1 MNKTLMVALVAAVVG
16 FGAGWTANG
25 WRLDTKISTLKK
37 DHAEAVAKSEKD
49 YGDRLAS
56 AIGAADKLLTEKVKR
71 ENTFDQT
78 LREKNDEINR
88 LTTGRR
94 CLDAGVVGVLN
105 QSIGSAPNGWP
116 VAKAA
121 GLSLRT
127 DAGTATGADERKG
140 GEPDAEGPYA
150 TDTDVAGWINLCRTR
165 YNACR
170 ADRDDIGRFYEV
182 QRGAS
187 DE

>member
-1 MNKTLMVALVAAVVG
+1 MNKTLIVVLVSAVVS

-56 AIGAADKLLTEKVKR
+56 AIGAADTLLTEKVKR

-94 CLDAGVVGVLN
+94 CLDARVVGVLN
-105 QSIGSAPNGWP
+105 QSISPTPNGWP

-121 GLSLRT
+121 GLSLRA
-127 DAGTATGADERKG
+127 DAGVASGTDERQ
-140 GEPDAEGPYA
+140 GEDSDAPFA

-170 ADRDDIGRFYEV
+170 ADRDDIGRFYDV
-182 QRGAS
+182 QRGAHS
-187 DE
+187 E